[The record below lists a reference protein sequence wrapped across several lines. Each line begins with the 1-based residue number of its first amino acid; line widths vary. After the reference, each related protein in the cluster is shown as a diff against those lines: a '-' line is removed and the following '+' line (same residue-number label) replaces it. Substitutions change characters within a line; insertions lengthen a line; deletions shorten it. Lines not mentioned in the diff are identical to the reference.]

1 MLSFDER
8 ELGRQMQQL
17 AATIVVP
24 PAPSIG
30 RRGRVPLWPVLA
42 SLAVAVIVL
51 ATVAQLAPRGRDT
64 LSPRSPAPGVIITPS
79 PSPSPSPTPSPA
91 SPTPSHR
98 ATPYTGLPSSTFLAT
113 PGVTWTI
120 TGTITEL
127 GAQGQQPVAGA
138 HISVYLYSSRRG
150 GHWMTDVTEADGRY
164 ELWGI
169 PTGAVAVLYAGK
181 GATLQPC
188 VHEVTV
194 TNRTSLD
201 IEIVPEAAGG
211 AAASAAAR
219 RGTGPFLTGVVFEQ
233 LADGTSVPIPNAEV
247 TIGGDM
253 TPLGATTITDPDG
266 RYLVCG
272 IRGNNEFYV
281 GATGFRKNSVREID
295 VSADMTLDV
304 QMKR

>member
-8 ELGRQMQQL
+8 ELGRQMGQL

-24 PAPSIG
+24 PAPPIG
-30 RRGRVPLWPVLA
+30 TRGLVPLWPVLA
-42 SLAVAVIVL
+42 SLAIAVLVVVIVGRP
-51 ATVAQLAPRGRDT
+51 ATRGGDT
-64 LSPRSPAPGVIITPS
+64 LSPSSPAPGATVTPS
-79 PSPSPSPTPSPA
+79 PSPSPSPA

-98 ATPYTGLPSSTFLAT
+98 ATPYPGLPGPTFLAT
-113 PGVTWTI
+113 PGVARTI

-127 GAQGQQPVAGA
+127 GLQGQQPVAGA
-138 HISVYLYSSRRG
+138 RIDVYLYGSGGRS
-150 GHWMTDVTEADGRY
+150 GHWMSDVTGADGRY

-169 PTGAVAVLYAGK
+169 FTNAIAVLYASK
-181 GATLQPC
+181 GNYLQPC
-188 VHEVTV
+188 VHQVTV
-194 TNRTSLD
+194 TNDMSLD
-201 IEIVPEAAGG
+201 IEIVQRTAGTEAN
-211 AAASAAAR
+211 AAAR

-233 LADGTSVPIPNAEV
+233 LADGTRVPIPDAMV
-247 TIGGDM
+247 WIGGDM

-272 IRGNNEFYV
+272 VPLGSNEFAV
-281 GATGFRKNSVREID
+281 TATGFRQNPTREIV